1 MGTGDTLIEKGW
13 TFIENSLNVGLP
25 TNLEIPQGE
34 DEIKNLPQ
42 SGNREFKVALNTL
55 GTTTETYVAILVY
68 NHIKYRSNEIVFTNE
83 VAGNL
88 NEAISNG
95 ISNFKLQHGTNSKSL
110 YDIYDFNTGKS
121 LPGVTLTGK
130 KLQV

>member
-25 TNLEIPQGE
+25 KPQE
-34 DEIKNLPQ
+34 NETKLPQ
-42 SGNREFKVALNTL
+42 NGNREFKVALNTL

-95 ISNFKLQHGTNSKSL
+95 ISNFKLQHGANSKSL

-121 LPGVTLTGK
+121 LPSVTLTGK
-130 KLQV
+130 